1 MRLDKYL
8 ADSGEFSRSEASKL
22 ARRGAVTVDG
32 ETVRDA
38 SSHIDE
44 NAAEVRV
51 DGRLIPWKRFTYVML
66 NKPAGYVSST
76 DDAGPT
82 VMDLLPPELSR
93 RALSPCGRLDR
104 DTVGLLLITNDGAT
118 AHALLSPK
126 KHVAKRYRYTL
137 TEPLSNEGAEAICSG
152 LDLGDFT
159 TAPAKLFPDGER
171 AGEIEITEGK
181 FHQVKR
187 MFHAVGTE
195 IASLERVTFG
205 PLSLDPALS
214 RGDWRELTDAE
225 IKALTARTAAKE
237 SESGV

>member
-8 ADSGEFSRSEASKL
+8 ADSGEFTRSEAAKL

-32 ETVRDA
+32 ETARDA
-38 SSHIDE
+38 SAHIDE
-44 NAAEVRV
+44 NCAEVRV
-51 DGRLIPWKRFTYVML
+51 DGRLIPWRRFTYVML

-82 VMDLLPPELSR
+82 VMDLLPPEYAKRGL
-93 RALSPCGRLDR
+93 APCGRLDR

-118 AHALLSPK
+118 AHRLLSPK

-137 TEPLSNEGAEAICSG
+137 TAPLTDDGAAAIRSG

-159 TAPAKLFPDGER
+159 TAPARLFPDGDR

-187 MFHAVGTE
+187 MFHAVGTQ
-195 IASLERVTFG
+195 IATLERVTFG
-205 PLSLDPALS
+205 PLALDRSLA
-214 RGDWRELTDAE
+214 RGEWRELTDAE
-225 IKALTARTAAKE
+225 IAALT
-237 SESGV
+237 GGN

>member
-8 ADSGEFSRSEASKL
+8 ADSGEFSRSEAAKL

-32 ETVRDA
+32 AIARDA
-38 SSHIDE
+38 SVHIDE

-82 VMDLLPPELSR
+82 VMELLPPEYAKRSL
-93 RALSPCGRLDR
+93 APCGRLDR
-104 DTVGLLLITNDGAT
+104 DTVGLLLVTNDGAT

-137 TEPLSNEGAEAICSG
+137 TEPLSNEGAAAIRSG

-159 TAPAKLFPDGER
+159 TAPAKLFPDGDT

-195 IASLERVTFG
+195 IDSLERVSFG
-205 PLSLDPALS
+205 SLSLDPALE
-214 RGDWRELTDAE
+214 RGEWRELTDAE
-225 IKALTARTAAKE
+225 IAALTGASAAKE
-237 SESGV
+237 SEGGV

>member
-8 ADSGEFSRSEASKL
+8 ADMNAGTRSELKRDIRKGL
-22 ARRGAVTVDG
+22 VTVGGSVAKDPG
-32 ETVRDA
+32 KNVDPMT
-38 SSHIDE
+38 DE
-44 NAAEVRV
+44 VCYR
-51 DGRLIPWKRFTYVML
+51 GRKIEYETYVYYML
-66 NKPAGYVSST
+66 NKPSGVISAT
-76 DDAGPT
+76 DDKRMKT
-82 VMDLLPPELSR
+82 VIDLLPEER
-93 RALSPCGRLDR
+93 RRDLFPVGRLDK
-104 DTVGLLLITNDGAT
+104 DTEGLLLITNDGAT

-237 SESGV
+237 SEVGV